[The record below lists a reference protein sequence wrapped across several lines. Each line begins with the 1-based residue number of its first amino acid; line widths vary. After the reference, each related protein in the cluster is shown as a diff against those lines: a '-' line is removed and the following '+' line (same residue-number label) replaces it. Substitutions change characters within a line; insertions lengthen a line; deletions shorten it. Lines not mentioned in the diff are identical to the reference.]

1 MAGSIHSSAGMLC
14 FSLYATAQTL
24 LCLPGKHHAC
34 PSMKANGFA
43 AHLHGRWSSLACPAS
58 LRGGRCSVSLGA
70 RAGSGDR
77 MDKDAASSAKEGD
90 SSEDRK
96 SYNYLLRCI
105 DN

>member
-1 MAGSIHSSAGMLC
+1 M
-14 FSLYATAQTL
+14 
-24 LCLPGKHHAC
+24 
-34 PSMKANGFA
+34 
-43 AHLHGRWSSLACPAS
+43 
-58 LRGGRCSVSLGA
+58 SLGA

-96 SYNYLLRCI
+96 SYNYLSRCI

>member
-1 MAGSIHSSAGMLC
+1 M
-14 FSLYATAQTL
+14 
-24 LCLPGKHHAC
+24 
-34 PSMKANGFA
+34 
-43 AHLHGRWSSLACPAS
+43 
-58 LRGGRCSVSLGA
+58 SLGA